1 MENNMDYEKNI
12 EALNEI
18 IEKLSNEKLPIE
30 ESVSLYEKADQL
42 YKECSEYL
50 DLQSGK
56 VYKIKQDL
64 QKYVEEKME

>member
-1 MENNMDYEKNI
+1 MDYEKNI
-12 EALNEI
+12 EILNEI

-30 ESVSLYEKADQL
+30 EGVSLYEKAEKL
-42 YKECSEYL
+42 YKECNEYL

-64 QKYVEEKME
+64 QKYVEEKMD